1 MKLFP
6 LERICLLDS
15 ESDTLLSPQDADK
28 FDYIL
33 AGGILGDVD
42 ENDPDRTREL
52 RQLGFSTRNLGHEQM
67 TTDTA
72 IITSWNILDN
82 HIPFDKLLFID
93 RPTFNLNK
101 YESMY
106 MPFRYL
112 SIPNQS
118 EPLLPPGMLS
128 LWKSSI

>member
-1 MKLFP
+1 M
-6 LERICLLDS
+6 
-15 ESDTLLSPQDADK
+15 
-28 FDYIL
+28 
-33 AGGILGDVD
+33 D

-52 RQLGFSTRNLGHEQM
+52 RRLGFSRRNLGHEQM

-72 IITSWNILDN
+72 IITSWKILDN

-93 RPTFNLNK
+93 RPTFNLNR
-101 YESMY
+101 YESIH

-112 SIPNQS
+112 STLNQS

-128 LWKSSI
+128 LWKSFI